1 MLSSK
6 VTPLR
11 MRNDYDYDLLGAP
24 GIMQLH
30 SLTYMVSTKRS
41 MIQSSAD
48 VTQIPVLDMLAYL
61 KVEEKNQLIY
71 IRNIL

>member
-1 MLSSK
+1 MWEIEMLSSK

-11 MRNDYDYDLLGAP
+11 MRNDYDYDLLGAR

-61 KVEEKNQLIY
+61 KVVEKNQLI
-71 IRNIL
+71 